1 MSAALD
7 EARSF
12 AESVAG
18 VLSRHPGPVTR
29 WAPGAACTLDGREL
43 TAALD
48 ALGWAGLAGDRS
60 LATCA
65 GLAGIELGRACAP
78 LHLVDRLLGGSPLAG
93 DLVRSLAPLS
103 AVLTPVETGP
113 ARRSVVAAVPC
124 PSAAGLD
131 VHRVTA
137 LGDAVRVPREEWE
150 PGWAAWLAAGV
161 GYLAGLGAGAL
172 DLTLPYVTQRRAFGT
187 MLGQLAPVQQQLAGA
202 ATAVRG
208 VALLAAADPDADAL
222 VHAGEAVAEACAIC
236 HQVTGAIGF
245 TLEYPLHGYT
255 QRARALAIWNEAIV
269 EAFGGY
275 ESLARRV
282 RTRA

>member
-1 MSAALD
+1 MSAGLD

-18 VLSRHPGPVTR
+18 VLSRHPAPGPA
-29 WAPGAACTLDGREL
+29 WAPGSACAGDGREL

-48 ALGWAGLAGDRS
+48 ALGWAALAGDRS
-60 LATCA
+60 LARCA
-65 GLAGIELGRACAP
+65 GLAGIELGRAWAP
-78 LHLVDRLLGGSPLAG
+78 LHLLDRLLGGSPLAG

-103 AVLTPVETGP
+103 AVVTVAETVA
-113 ARRSVVAAVPC
+113 ARRPVLAAVPC
-124 PSAAGLD
+124 PSAAGLN
-131 VHRVTA
+131 VHRVSA
-137 LGDAVRVPREEWE
+137 LGDPVPVPSGEWE
-150 PGWAAWLAAGV
+150 PAWAAWVAAGV

-187 MLGQLAPVQQQLAGA
+187 SLGQLAPVQQQLARA

-255 QRARALAIWNEAIV
+255 QRARALAVWNEAIV
-269 EAFGGY
+269 EAFAGY
-275 ESLARRV
+275 EGPAARV
-282 RTRA
+282 E